1 MNLLP
6 QSKTQLTVVAAV
18 LTALAVATLFALSGN
33 DSQAAAD
40 AGKTPNA
47 PAASVPFIEENPQ
60 LAAAGYDLA
69 GARVLATN
77 SADSDLIAVERNG
90 GAQVCIV
97 ATEPTRPRA
106 GGGACAN
113 RAAFDTEGV
122 FAVLLGDN
130 AREVVALLPDGVA
143 QVTATGADGTRSEVA
158 VENNA
163 IRLPLADA
171 HQVRFAVDGHPVSRD
186 LAPAG

>member
-1 MNLLP
+1 MNLIP
-6 QSKTQLTVVAAV
+6 QTKTHLAVVGAV
-18 LTALAVATLFALSGN
+18 LAALAIAIVFALAGN
-33 DSQAAAD
+33 SSKAAAD
-40 AGKTPNA
+40 ASPA
-47 PAASVPFIEENPQ
+47 PASPAASVPFIEDNPQ

-69 GARVLATN
+69 GARVLSTS
-77 SADSDLIAVERNG
+77 SAGSDLIAVDRDG

-106 GGGACAN
+106 GGGACAT
-113 RAAFDTEGV
+113 REDFGTDGV
-122 FAVLLGDN
+122 FAVLLGDS
-130 AREVVALLPDGVA
+130 REVVGYLPDGVA
-143 QVTATGADGTRSEVA
+143 QVTATGADGTSTDVA

-171 HQVRFAVDGHPVSRD
+171 NRVSFAVDGKPVTRN